1 MTAFGLAIAAQV
13 ALIVISFV
21 YAAMSIPPGVPWLAG
36 MAESL
41 AFGIVTLTFPA
52 VGAAVLL
59 RRPSNLVGRLL
70 CVMALG
76 WALANAATGFANHA
90 LITREGTV
98 AGGDWALWLSGDS
111 WTIVSSQGLLVLLML
126 VFPTGTLA
134 SPQWR
139 PIARAVAWWTLITAL
154 TTALAAGPL
163 DDFFGLG
170 IDNPAAAPAPIGT
183 LFAAIAEPL
192 RAGGLVW
199 FAVAAVSLLLRFRR
213 SHGVERQQIKWI
225 ALAAV
230 LTVVG
235 ISATIVLLNSAGSDG
250 SGANE
255 WLLPLFIAGTLS
267 PVMLPIAIGIAV
279 LRYRLYDIDLVI
291 NRTMVYGA
299 LTILLGL
306 VYVGSVVALGGLL
319 RPVTGSHDLAVA
331 GSTLVVAA
339 LFSPARRRIQ
349 GLVDRRFYRSR
360 YDAAL
365 TVEAFRARLRDEVD
379 LETLRADL
387 AGVVR
392 ETLQPASV
400 SVWLRND
407 NQVE

>member
-1 MTAFGLAIAAQV
+1 MTAFGFAIAAQV
-13 ALIVISFV
+13 GLILVSFV
-21 YAAMSIPPGVPWLAG
+21 YAAMSIPPGVPWLSG
-36 MAESL
+36 MADSL
-41 AFGIVTLTFPA
+41 AYGIVTLTFPA
-52 VGAAVLL
+52 VGAVLLL
-59 RRPSNLVGRLL
+59 RRRSHLVGRLL
-70 CVMALG
+70 CVIAVG
-76 WALANAATGFANHA
+76 WALANAATRFANHA
-90 LITREGTV
+90 LITREGTL
-98 AGGDWALWLSGDS
+98 AGADWALWLSGDS

-134 SPQWR
+134 SPHWR

-154 TTALAAGPL
+154 ATAFAAQPL
-163 DDFFGLG
+163 DDFFGLAV
-170 IDNPAAAPAPIGT
+170 DNPAAAPAPIGT
-183 LFAAIAEPL
+183 LLAAIAEPL
-192 RAGGLVW
+192 RVGGLVW
-199 FAVAAVSLLLRFRR
+199 FVVAAVSLLIRFRR
-213 SHGVERQQIKWI
+213 SRGIERQQIKWI

-235 ISATIVLLNSAGSDG
+235 ITASILLLYSAGPDG
-250 SGANE
+250 SGVDE
-255 WLLPLFIAGTLS
+255 WLLPLTIVGTLS

-331 GSTLVVAA
+331 GSTLVVAV
-339 LFSPARRRIQ
+339 LFSPARQRIQ

-365 TVEAFRARLRDEVD
+365 TVEAFRSRLRDEVD

-400 SVWLRND
+400 SLWLRND
-407 NQVE
+407 NQDE